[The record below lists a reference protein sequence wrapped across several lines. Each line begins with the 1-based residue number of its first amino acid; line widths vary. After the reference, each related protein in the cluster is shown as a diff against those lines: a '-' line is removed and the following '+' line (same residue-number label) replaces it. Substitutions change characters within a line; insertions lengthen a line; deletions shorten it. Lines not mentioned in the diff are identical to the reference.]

1 MTQETF
7 VKIIRSVIGS
17 KGVHLSDSKASKL
30 NALARQYGAGQ
41 TDVTQ
46 AIEMLKS
53 IFADDF
59 DLGRHEYAEMEKQ
72 LKRY

>member
-1 MTQETF
+1 MTQDTF
-7 VKIIRSVIGS
+7 IKTVRAVIDP
-17 KGVHLSDSKASKL
+17 KGVRLSGSQESKL

-41 TDVTQ
+41 TGV
-46 AIEMLKS
+46 AEAVEALKS

-59 DLGRHEYAEMEKQ
+59 VLGRHEYADIEKR